1 MITLQ
6 RDHVKSRLDLIEI
19 RFHGRGGQGAVTA
32 VRILA
37 SAVHLEGKY
46 TQAIPMYGTER
57 RGAPVVAFCRID
69 NSRIRER
76 DLVHDPD
83 MVVVLD
89 PLLGKTVDVT
99 EGLKPSGLALIN
111 HPGTYKETG
120 LSGDFRVATVDAT
133 KIALETLGRPI
144 TNTAIL
150 GAFAKASGLLRL
162 KSLEEA
168 IKSELPSRITA
179 SNVEAARRAFEGV
192 SEPHDASNLP
202 KAERVKKAFSKLL
215 ISYSREVSDWRVFHP
230 VIDGEHCVGCKRCWI
245 YCPEAAITMKEGKA
259 EVNYDYC
266 KGCGICIEECR
277 VGAIKPEREAI

>member
-1 MITLQ
+1 M
-6 RDHVKSRLDLIEI
+6 IEI

-69 NSRIRER
+69 DSRIRER

-99 EGLKPSGLALIN
+99 EGLKPGGLALIN
-111 HPGTYKETG
+111 HPGTYKEAG

-133 KIALETLGRPI
+133 KIALEVLGRPI

-150 GAFAKASGLLRL
+150 GALAKVSGQLGL

-168 IKSELPSRITA
+168 IKNELPSRIVA

-192 SEPHDASNLP
+192 SEPRDASNLP
-202 KAERVKKAFSKLL
+202 KTERVKKASSKPL

-230 VIDGEHCVGCKRCWI
+230 VIEGESCVGCKRCWV
-245 YCPEAAITMKEGKA
+245 YCPEAAITMNEGKA

-277 VGAIKPEREAI
+277 VGAMKSEKEAI